1 MQGCRTSLWSSASS
15 FHNNSGSSTSMDIE
29 TLRYIMKACII
40 MHTMI
45 IEDEG
50 DVDQERFDDEE
61 ENVRVSHH
69 HTPDLLEFIKTRK
82 EIRDSEIHHQ
92 L

>member
-1 MQGCRTSLWSSASS
+1 
-15 FHNNSGSSTSMDIE
+15 
-29 TLRYIMKACII
+29 MKAYII
-40 MHTMI
+40 MHNMI

-50 DVDQERFDDEE
+50 DVNLEEHFNDEE

-82 EIRDSEIHHQ
+82 EIRDNKIQYQ
-92 L
+92 LEDLVEHLWQHKPDLY